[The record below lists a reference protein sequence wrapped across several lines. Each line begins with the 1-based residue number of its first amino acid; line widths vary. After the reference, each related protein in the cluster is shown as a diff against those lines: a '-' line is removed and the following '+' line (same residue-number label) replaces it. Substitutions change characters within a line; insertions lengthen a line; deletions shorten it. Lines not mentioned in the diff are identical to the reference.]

1 MIPPKAA
8 KPIKP
13 NFQSRK
19 EKIKIMKK
27 ILSLFLV
34 ICTFMTILTAF
45 SVNAADSGMCGENL
59 TWTLDDKGTL
69 TISGTGAMKAD
80 GSWNQNARIK
90 EIFIADGVTNI
101 NQFAF
106 AGCKNLTNVTIPN
119 SITSIGNSAFADCIR
134 LKSITIPNG
143 VNIDIYDS
151 IYIGSYAF
159 GGCTGLMNL
168 TIPANV
174 YIDHGAFENCTGLET
189 VTISDNVYVGVLA
202 FENCTNLKNIAI
214 SDNVSIAE
222 RAFSNTAY
230 YNDNSN
236 WENGTLYIDNYLIEV
251 KSQQT
256 GEYVVREG
264 TKSIASSAFTDC
276 IGLTSIAIPNS
287 VTDIGSYAF
296 GDCTGLTNVII
307 PDNLKRIQEG
317 VFNGCTSLTS
327 VTIPDSIKDIN
338 SYAFKNC
345 TNLKSIVMPD
355 YVYMGNGVF
364 KGCVSLTNVTI
375 PSCPEI
381 KESTFEGC
389 TGLTNIIIPMYV
401 RKIESKA
408 FSGCTALAS
417 IAIPNTV
424 NSIGDGA
431 FFECNNLN
439 EVFYSGTDSDW
450 KFNVYI
456 ANNNE
461 ALKNAQRNAIYYIE
475 FIDGEAN
482 EKYIT
487 YLPQEKIKLSDIK
500 KVFKHEG
507 TVSVFIDE
515 DKTEKYNF
523 DTPISG
529 NLTLYVTLGE
539 KIPIEEKTPQN
550 ITVSEITEK
559 TYGDADFK
567 VEVTKDAVS
576 NLDTFTYES
585 SNSSVAEISTDGTVT
600 IKGTGETDITVK
612 QAGDDTYAPFEKTQK
627 LVVKKVP
634 IAVTAEAKSK
644 KIGAADPELTFTYTG
659 ALIGSDEF
667 TGKLERQAGEEVGQY
682 DILIGTLAIN
692 DNYDITY
699 NKAIF
704 EIFDKTPQNITVA
717 DFGEK
722 TYGDNSFKVEVTK
735 DPVSNL
741 DTFTYESSNPNVAE
755 ISADGTVT
763 IKGAGE
769 ANITVKE
776 PGNDEYAPF
785 KKSVKLVVKKKAVT
799 VTSVD
804 IENKTAVLDG
814 VLAEDAENV
823 LLDFDKIT
831 IEQGEAADET
841 TVNVT
846 LKGFSLKGDKA
857 ANYEAT
863 TESLASVMANDKIVS
878 VEITAENGT
887 VTGAAKYI
895 KGSSVTVTA
904 TANSGYK
911 FKGWYA
917 DNTMVSN
924 ESTYTFTADTNI
936 SLIAKFE
943 KEYTGG
949 TGKSSSSTGSCTI
962 KLDTNGG
969 NSLKNISVKKGQKI
983 GTIETPKKD
992 GYVFDGWYSDKA
1004 LTKPYNSDETV
1015 TASKTLYASWKI
1027 DPARQLTLTIGDK
1040 NATVFGEKKA
1050 NDVAP
1055 IIRNDRTMLPARFV
1069 AENLGAKV
1077 EWDEEKQ
1084 LVTITG
1090 KSLDGKEITI
1100 LITIGSKT
1108 AKVNDKETELDSEAF
1123 IENDRTYTPVRF
1135 IAESLGASVEWN
1147 ESAQEVI
1154 ITK

>member
-1 MIPPKAA
+1 MKNLKKLFSLILCFSIISTIIFVPNVYAADFSGKCGNNVSWTFDMFSGILKIKGTGDMYSYTQKDTVWKNEASQIWEEVPITLLRHVEIDEGVTSIGDFAFGRLPYLETVTMEDSVVSIGKWAFNNCEKLSQIDMSKNINSISGFAFSGCKSLTKVNISDLSSWCKINREDNQSSPVYSSKGNLYINGDLVSDLTIPDNVTE
-8 KPIKP
+8 IKSEAFNGFSNISKVTIP
-13 NFQSRK
+13 SSV
-19 EKIKIMKK
+19 EKIGMRAFAACSSLNTVNLSEGLKK
-27 ILSLFLV
+27 IEFG
-34 ICTFMTILTAF
+34 AF
-45 SVNAADSGMCGENL
+45 SWGESL
-59 TWTLDDKGTL
+59 KEIRIPKSV
-69 TISGTGAMKAD
+69 ISIAEKAFLKAD
-80 GSWNQNARIK
+80 GSKIH
-90 EIFIADGVTNI
+90 
-101 NQFAF
+101 
-106 AGCKNLTNVTIPN
+106 L
-119 SITSIGNSAFADCIR
+119 
-134 LKSITIPNG
+134 
-143 VNIDIYDS
+143 Y
-151 IYIGSYAF
+151 
-159 GGCTGLMNL
+159 
-168 TIPANV
+168 V
-174 YIDHGAFENCTGLET
+174 Y
-189 VTISDNVYVGVLA
+189 
-202 FENCTNLKNIAI
+202 
-214 SDNVSIAE
+214 
-222 RAFSNTAY
+222 
-230 YNDNSN
+230 
-236 WENGTLYIDNYLIEV
+236 
-251 KSQQT
+251 
-256 GEYVVREG
+256 
-264 TKSIASSAFTDC
+264 
-276 IGLTSIAIPNS
+276 PNS
-287 VTDIGSYAF
+287 VGLKYAQ
-296 GDCTGLTNVII
+296 D
-307 PDNLKRIQEG
+307 
-317 VFNGCTSLTS
+317 
-327 VTIPDSIKDIN
+327 N
-338 SYAFKNC
+338 SYSYTLIQNKNI
-345 TNLKSIVMPD
+345 TD
-355 YVYMGNGVF
+355 
-364 KGCVSLTNVTI
+364 VSLDNATYTYDGTEKSLAVTGNLLSGAKVEYTNEKATNAGTYNATAKITCDGYNDLTLKATLKINPAEISVKADDVQMVKGDEIPKLKYTI
-375 PSCPEI
+375 TSGKLFGNDKITGELKVNTDGKTVGDFDI
-381 KESTFEGC
+381 TQGTLAVSSNYKLTFEKG
-389 TGLTNIIIPMYV
+389 
-401 RKIESKA
+401 
-408 FSGCTALAS
+408 
-417 IAIPNTV
+417 
-424 NSIGDGA
+424 
-431 FFECNNLN
+431 
-439 EVFYSGTDSDW
+439 
-450 KFNVYI
+450 
-456 ANNNE
+456 
-461 ALKNAQRNAIYYIE
+461 
-475 FIDGEAN
+475 
-482 EKYIT
+482 
-487 YLPQEKIKLSDIK
+487 KLSVVD
-500 KVFKHEG
+500 
-507 TVSVFIDE
+507 
-515 DKTEKYNF
+515 
-523 DTPISG
+523 
-529 NLTLYVTLGE
+529 
-539 KIPIEEKTPQN
+539 KTPQN
-550 ITVSEITEK
+550 IIVSEITEK

-567 VEVTKDAVS
+567 VEVTKDPVS

-585 SNSSVAEISTDGTVT
+585 SNPNVAEISADGTVT
-600 IKGTGETDITVK
+600 IKAAGETDITVK

-627 LVVKKVP
+627 LVVKKVSVT
-634 IAVTAEAKSK
+634 VTAEAKSK
-644 KIGAADPELTFTYTG
+644 KIGAADPELTYTYTG
-659 ALIGSDEF
+659 TLIGNDEF

-741 DTFTYESSNPNVAE
+741 DTFTYESSNPDVAE

-769 ANITVKE
+769 TDITVYQA
-776 PGNDEYAPF
+776 GNDEYAPF

-823 LLDFDKIT
+823 MLDFDKIT
-831 IEQGEAADET
+831 IEQGEAVDET

-857 ANYEAT
+857 ANYEVT
-863 TESLASVMANDKIVS
+863 TESLAAVMANGKIVS

-911 FKGWYA
+911 FKGWYT
-917 DNTMVSN
+917 DNAMVST
-924 ESTYTFTADTNI
+924 ESAYTFTADTDI
-936 SLIAKFE
+936 SLTAKFE

-1108 AKVNDKETELDSEAF
+1108 AKINDEETELDSEAF

-1147 ESAQEVI
+1147 ENTQEVI

>member
-1 MIPPKAA
+1 MK
-8 KPIKP
+8 
-13 NFQSRK
+13 NFKRLFSL
-19 EKIKIMKK
+19 
-27 ILSLFLV
+27 ILSLSIVFSMLLGINTVSAATEVTAKNYLSGINGVSYVRSIPIKDTITDEYTITSAKIEMYDVLPLFLV
-34 ICTFMTILTAF
+34 NNWQNIIKPIRAALKGVCGYEAVEIDDYGDEEYVYFLTENSTTYLMFHVLGETASQKMLNESGLVYIRCCRITEIPKNFTGISFSNATYTYDGTEKSLAVTGNLPIGAKVEYTNEKATNAGTYNATAKITCEGYNDLTLNATLKINPAEISVKADDVQMVKGDEIPKLKFTIT
-45 SVNAADSGMCGENL
+45 S
-59 TWTLDDKGTL
+59 GTL
-69 TISGTGAMKAD
+69 FGNDKITGELKVNTD
-80 GSWNQNARIK
+80 GK
-90 EIFIADGVTNI
+90 TVGDFD
-101 NQFAF
+101 
-106 AGCKNLTNVTIPN
+106 
-119 SITSIGNSAFADCIR
+119 ITQ
-134 LKSITIPNG
+134 
-143 VNIDIYDS
+143 
-151 IYIGSYAF
+151 
-159 GGCTGLMNL
+159 
-168 TIPANV
+168 
-174 YIDHGAFENCTGLET
+174 
-189 VTISDNVYVGVLA
+189 
-202 FENCTNLKNIAI
+202 
-214 SDNVSIAE
+214 
-222 RAFSNTAY
+222 
-230 YNDNSN
+230 
-236 WENGTLYIDNYLIEV
+236 GTLAVSSNYKL
-251 KSQQT
+251 
-256 GEYVVREG
+256 
-264 TKSIASSAFTDC
+264 
-276 IGLTSIAIPNS
+276 
-287 VTDIGSYAF
+287 
-296 GDCTGLTNVII
+296 
-307 PDNLKRIQEG
+307 
-317 VFNGCTSLTS
+317 
-327 VTIPDSIKDIN
+327 
-338 SYAFKNC
+338 
-345 TNLKSIVMPD
+345 
-355 YVYMGNGVF
+355 
-364 KGCVSLTNVTI
+364 
-375 PSCPEI
+375 
-381 KESTFEGC
+381 TFEKG
-389 TGLTNIIIPMYV
+389 
-401 RKIESKA
+401 
-408 FSGCTALAS
+408 
-417 IAIPNTV
+417 
-424 NSIGDGA
+424 
-431 FFECNNLN
+431 
-439 EVFYSGTDSDW
+439 
-450 KFNVYI
+450 
-456 ANNNE
+456 
-461 ALKNAQRNAIYYIE
+461 
-475 FIDGEAN
+475 
-482 EKYIT
+482 
-487 YLPQEKIKLSDIK
+487 KLSVVD
-500 KVFKHEG
+500 
-507 TVSVFIDE
+507 
-515 DKTEKYNF
+515 
-523 DTPISG
+523 
-529 NLTLYVTLGE
+529 
-539 KIPIEEKTPQN
+539 KTPQN

-559 TYGDADFK
+559 TYGDNSFK

-585 SNSSVAEISTDGTVT
+585 SNPDVAEISTDGTVT

-755 ISADGTVT
+755 ISVDGTVT

-769 ANITVKE
+769 TDITVYQA
-776 PGNDEYAPF
+776 GDDEYAPF

-823 LLDFDKIT
+823 TLDFDKIT
-831 IEQGEAADET
+831 IEQGEAVDET

-857 ANYEAT
+857 VNYEAT

-924 ESTYTFTADTNI
+924 ESTYTFTADTDI